1 MKTGCV
7 CSLYLTC
14 LQSQRKGVFS
24 SIIDVFEAYR
34 SVFIPRANRLH
45 ACNLLRYKGFFKVKV
60 TVKLRHLNYL
70 RKELEKCVPR
80 VSQGCA
86 LYSFTVGINVY
97 GMFTIG
103 NRKSDSLNGCTFWVA
118 AQGKSVR
125 EPLLGHL
132 FFSSKSRSL

>member
-1 MKTGCV
+1 M
-7 CSLYLTC
+7 
-14 LQSQRKGVFS
+14 FS
-24 SIIDVFEAYR
+24 SIIDVFEEYR
-34 SVFIPRANRLH
+34 SVFIPHANRLH

-70 RKELEKCVPR
+70 RKELEKRVPR
-80 VSQGCA
+80 VSKVVHYTHSQ
-86 LYSFTVGINVY
+86 LVS
-97 GMFTIG
+97 TIG

-132 FFSSKSRSL
+132 FFFFKEQKSVDEFVESAPCRQTSIKVYFQVSA